1 MRLRS
6 MDPTRYII
14 VGLECRWNTNTIE
27 KFKTNSEIASSHIL
41 KIISEL
47 KPKHYRNATVKYQK
61 IISYFVLF
69 DSPFTEM
76 LACTT
81 FTDFF
86 APSFFSWMIQMH
98 SVDWVTFTG
107 LVIVSFRLVTTP
119 PQVEAAQNKTI
130 QIHYQNVVFILKLR
144 LFQNSAYHHLKIFTS
159 CFLFRKTKIFMCTYT
174 VKFLTI
180 QTPEKY
186 AVITLKFKQDDFTV
200 E

>member
-1 MRLRS
+1 MYDIYTNDRYHRLCF
-6 MDPTRYII
+6 PTVLKVHLHNLYILRLLRLF
-14 VGLECRWNTNTIE
+14 GSRGNTNTIE
-27 KFKTNSEIASSHIL
+27 KFKNNSETASNHIL

-69 DSPFTEM
+69 DNPFTEM

-130 QIHYQNVVFILKLR
+130 HRYI
-144 LFQNSAYHHLKIFTS
+144 
-159 CFLFRKTKIFMCTYT
+159 TKMWLSY
-174 VKFLTI
+174 
-180 QTPEKY
+180 
-186 AVITLKFKQDDFTV
+186 
-200 E
+200 